1 MGTHQYATTFC
12 VPSDYDMKGAA
23 SFRESFNMK
32 IEANEVHGPHG
43 VGNMGNMPA

>member
-12 VPSDYDMKGAA
+12 VPSGYDTQAAA

-32 IEANEVHGPHG
+32 IEANEVTERHGLA
-43 VGNMGNMPA
+43 NMGMMPA